1 MAKKVIIEITL
12 KEHETLMKSINS
24 IKECSD
30 DIFRL
35 ISERDNDYVNL
46 SADIIR
52 DNIKKMEGIL
62 K

>member
-1 MAKKVIIEITL
+1 MTKVIIEMTL
-12 KEHETLMKSINS
+12 KEHKTLMKAINS
-24 IKECSD
+24 IKDCSD
-30 DIFRL
+30 DIFRI

-52 DNIKKMEGIL
+52 DDIKKIEGIL